1 MAETTTAKFAWTK
14 PDPGASANTW
24 GQTLNATTDKIDA
37 QVYAIQQAGVPI
49 GTVIMFAGGTAPTNW
64 LLCQGQS
71 LDTTTYAALY
81 AIIGYAFGGSGANFN
96 LPNLTQKF
104 PIGAGPNVNGSSGGT
119 FAVAL
124 GTANLPAHNHPA
136 YQDAHNHGAWQDG
149 HNHAITTGG
158 HAHGISTGGHSH
170 SISTGGHSHGNVLKR
185 SAATGGVPAGV
196 GFSGDEVG
204 TSVGDLGGSASFVGS
219 LGGNTDT
226 AGNLGGST
234 DVRTPGVYT
243 DNRQPAVYTQNT
255 GSGTAFNVVPPFQ
268 AINFIIRYL

>member
-37 QVYAIQQAGVPI
+37 QVYANQQASVPI
-49 GTVIMFAGGTAPTNW
+49 GTVTMFAGEAAPTNW

-71 LDTTTYAALY
+71 LDTTTYASLFAVI
-81 AIIGYAFGGSGANFN
+81 AYAFGGSGTNFN
-96 LPNLTQKF
+96 LPNLVGRF
-104 PIGAGPNVNGSSGGT
+104 PLGAGPNVNGSSGGT
-119 FAVAL
+119 FEVAL
-124 GTANLPAHNHPA
+124 TTANLPAHSHPA
-136 YQDAHNHGAWQDG
+136 SQDAHNHYTWQDA

-158 HAHGISTGGHSH
+158 HSHGIATGGHSH
-170 SISTGGHSHGNVLKR
+170 TISTGGHSHGNVLKR
-185 SAATGGVPAGV
+185 SAATGGVPAGI

-204 TSVGDLGGSASFVGS
+204 TSVGDLGGSANFVGN

-243 DNRQPAVYTQNT
+243 DNRQPAVYIQNT
-255 GSGTAFNVVPPFQ
+255 GSGTAFNIVPPFQ
-268 AINFIIRYL
+268 AINFIIRYA